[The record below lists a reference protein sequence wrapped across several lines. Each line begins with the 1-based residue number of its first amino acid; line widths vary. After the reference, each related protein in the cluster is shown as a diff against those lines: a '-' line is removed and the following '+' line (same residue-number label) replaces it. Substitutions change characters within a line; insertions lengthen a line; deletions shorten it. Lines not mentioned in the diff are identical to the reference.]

1 MRHIAI
7 MTTTLYLLQFGCLI
21 FTVVMALTL
30 TLARI
35 YIAHD
40 HRPYETSRW
49 LLVSA
54 TSLLSVHYLLQMV
67 FDIRANGDD
76 IGAMVNIL
84 FYTPVAFLISY
95 AVLNLE
101 CGREMLRMHL
111 KVGLVGC
118 GLIFA
123 LCCASCFVNGGF
135 HIGASLYII
144 DALFLICM
152 LYFIF
157 IPTREIRRIYMSVES
172 NTGGDMKSY
181 LLYVKTGFSLLC
193 ISALTIPFTIIS
205 TNALY
210 VAAPLMLPL
219 LLSFVINFIALGY
232 NASMI
237 QTIEENCDE
246 RVSEV
251 ASKAFKRELLPPE
264 RVVHIKSMLDRWVTT
279 DGYLKT
285 ELTLSSLSQS
295 LGVNRRELSVYFE
308 CHEHTTF
315 RVWLSNIRFLAA
327 KRMLVEHPEYSN
339 DAISAACGFSSR
351 AQLYNI
357 FRDKVGMT
365 PKEYLTRHLNG
376 L

>member
-118 GLIFA
+118 SLIFA

-246 RVSEV
+246 GASEV
-251 ASKAFKRELLPPE
+251 PSKTIKRELLPPE
-264 RVVHIKSMLDRWVTT
+264 RVEYIKSMLDKWVTT
-279 DGYLKT
+279 NGYLKT
-285 ELTLSSLSQS
+285 DLTLSALSMSLN
-295 LGVNRRELSVYFE
+295 VNRRL
-308 CHEHTTF
+308 F
-315 RVWLSNIRFLAA
+315 RV
-327 KRMLVEHPEYSN
+327 
-339 DAISAACGFSSR
+339 SR
-351 AQLYNI
+351 AGHVSCVVVQYTFPRSQENAG
-357 FRDKVGMT
+357 RT
-365 PKEYLTRHLNG
+365 PRVQQRCHLSSLRFFLTGTTLQYLPRQGRHDPQRVSDPPSQRVVRRA
-376 L
+376 